1 MSFSFS
7 SLVSVDSYH
16 LLCSLFLIFKPNFDY
31 CFKSTVHLR
40 LRPMDQNNPKTL
52 FPSTSAVTYWQIE
65 LQTGPIDGMSNFVC
79 MYFYWKAFTEPEK
92 WAAVRICWLYQ
103 FCLFLWFFNR
113 ILELFQKCGIFVFQ
127 FINSA
132 VLQSKNYYHMYIRH
146 KDIFILLLIVRSQIC
161 RWTYFLLL
169 FNLYFK
175 EMGKVFNQIHQ

>member
-7 SLVSVDSYH
+7 SLVSVDNYH

-40 LRPMDQNNPKTL
+40 LRPMDQNNPRTL

-92 WAAVRICWLYQ
+92 WAAVRMCWLYQ
-103 FCLFLWFFNR
+103 FYLFLWFFNW

-127 FINSA
+127 LINSA
-132 VLQSKNYYHMYIRH
+132 VLQSKNYYH
-146 KDIFILLLIVRSQIC
+146 ILVLPVLDSVRNISPVCPLETINFYKIVFACLSK
-161 RWTYFLLL
+161 LV
-169 FNLYFK
+169 LYFY
-175 EMGKVFNQIHQ
+175 QT